1 MAESLRF
8 SPETVTTFLTGYT
21 PIQNKMV
28 FLKRKEK
35 KRPLWFAD
43 LTELA

>member
-21 PIQNKMV
+21 LIQNKM
-28 FLKRKEK
+28 FFFKEKRKKEAT
-35 KRPLWFAD
+35 LVC
-43 LTELA
+43 